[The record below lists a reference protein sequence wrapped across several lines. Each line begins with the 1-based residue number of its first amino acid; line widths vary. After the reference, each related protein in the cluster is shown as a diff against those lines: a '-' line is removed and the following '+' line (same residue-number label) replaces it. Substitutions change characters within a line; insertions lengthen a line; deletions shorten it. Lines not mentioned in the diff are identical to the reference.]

1 MQTVAGSAPASRQ
14 AAARTALLH
23 CREQQ
28 PGHTFTA
35 DRVTQQQQARSRNNS
50 VVGINPFSLMS
61 FLANFGQTFKNT
73 KYTSKD
79 SKKAL
84 NCCKRRLE
92 CELCSSK
99 KVWLEK
105 PRLLFMRP
113 MNESGL
119 TLCPVPGKSVGQG
132 GGPPPGCCRDSLTS
146 SSLQCHHHARVST
159 R

>member
-23 CREQQ
+23 CREQ

-61 FLANFGQTFKNT
+61 FLANFSPNFKNT
-73 KYTSKD
+73 LQKIP
-79 SKKAL
+79 KKPL

-99 KVWLEK
+99 TVWLEK
-105 PRLLFMRP
+105 PRLVFMRP

-119 TLCPVPGKSVGQG
+119 GLCPVPCKSVGQG